1 MTELIMTGVQYFFV
15 GVVVT
20 AFVLFF
26 LIMTFPSIIE
36 EFREAGQQ
44 LAVSLSGKLV
54 ELECDDLTMEKFEEE
69 AHRLRD
75 DILCC
80 TSTNQLEA
88 NQMEIGS
95 FFDKYVEKVPRKL
108 LFHKQRELHDLIQ
121 TRKTQGFTA
130 RY

>member
-1 MTELIMTGVQYFFV
+1 MTPIVVTAVQYFFI
-15 GVVVT
+15 GAVVT
-20 AFVLFF
+20 LFVLFF
-26 LIMTFPSIIE
+26 ISMAFPSIMQ

-44 LAVSLSGKLV
+44 LAVTISGKLV
-54 ELECDDLTMEKFEEE
+54 ELECDEPTMTKFEEE